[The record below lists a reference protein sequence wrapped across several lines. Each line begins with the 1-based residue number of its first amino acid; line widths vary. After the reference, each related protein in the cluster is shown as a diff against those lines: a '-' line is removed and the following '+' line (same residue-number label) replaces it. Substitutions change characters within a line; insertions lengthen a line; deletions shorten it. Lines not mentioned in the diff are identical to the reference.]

1 MTNLATFT
9 KMLVFF
15 DKNRW
20 KTLMKWTS
28 CYSGSWKKDK
38 TPPTSYF
45 GFIQIRNQFKALVFF
60 CVPWRYHGSK
70 AVALKQLP
78 PCRWLFVIIILF
90 IFIINLNTILFTGS
104 NQPPRFLNYFFST
117 YLLIYEDMPVGES
130 PWHSSNVTD
139 HFVDR
144 TWWQTLAMNSEL
156 FLFLLSFRAFS
167 YRRDPKWPFILVSHS
182 ATIHMHIHRMIN
194 LVIICQS
201 AVLGEGSSVQLLPV
215 LPVFFWLLWLT
226 RQFGHVWLF
235 IIFQGVSDLELK
247 SLIVDWFFYNFLPLF
262 FLITWPLLSTSLFWP
277 GCHSSYSELLNV
289 IFPMYR
295 ILELCVHSMQVH
307 EYQNHHGHSTCNDC
321 SILLL

>member
-1 MTNLATFT
+1 MGAERRIKRRPHLI
-9 KMLVFF
+9 LVLSRSEISS
-15 DKNRW
+15 KP
-20 KTLMKWTS
+20 L
-28 CYSGSWKKDK
+28 
-38 TPPTSYF
+38 
-45 GFIQIRNQFKALVFF
+45 FF
-60 CVPWRYHGSK
+60 CVPWSYHGSK

-78 PCRWLFVIIILF
+78 PCWWVFVIIILF

-139 HFVDR
+139 HVVDR
-144 TWWQTLAMNSEL
+144 DDKHWQWILNC
-156 FLFLLSFRAFS
+156 FCVWSFRAFS
-167 YRRDPKWPFILVSHS
+167 YRRDLKWPFILVSHS

-194 LVIICQS
+194 LVIVCQS

-215 LPVFFWLLWLT
+215 LPVFFLVAVIDKAIWTCLAFHHLSGCQWLGIKILYSGLIFL
-226 RQFGHVWLF
+226 QF
-235 IIFQGVSDLELK
+235 S
-247 SLIVDWFFYNFLPLF
+247 PLF

-277 GCHSSYSELLNV
+277 GCHGSYSELLNV
-289 IFPMYR
+289 IFPMYH

-321 SILLL
+321 SIILL